1 MARGHLPLPSEALI
15 AAMHDCSPGWVRSSG
30 CLRSLGGVYS
40 DGCCAGALSGNGADA
55 GSALEALPVAWF
67 MEVVAMLVPVIAEVL
82 AGLVILWFAVRL
94 RQGRISRDSAVG
106 VRTPSTMRSDAAF
119 ETANKAAAPLTGAG
133 GVVMAVCG
141 ALGAVF
147 PRHLAGAFIFGGV
160 GVFLVLCLLG
170 AAVGVRAAR
179 PVG

>member
-1 MARGHLPLPSEALI
+1 VQVAGVIRLPPEA
-15 AAMHDCSPGWVRSSG
+15 SR
-30 CLRSLGGVYS
+30 
-40 DGCCAGALSGNGADA
+40 
-55 GSALEALPVAWF
+55 VAWF
-67 MEVVAMLVPVIAEVL
+67 MEVAAMLVPVIAEVL
-82 AGLVILWFAVRL
+82 AGLVIVWFAVRL
-94 RQGRISRDSAVG
+94 RQGRISRNSAIG

-141 ALGAVF
+141 VLGVVF

-170 AAVGVRAAR
+170 ATVGVRAAR